1 MNEIKFPDM
10 RRDVL
15 DAVRAL
21 ADPEYQRRVW
31 LERRYPHEGFFDD
44 FTLNVNTLYDDTQV
58 LENPHQALGDIL
70 RTTKEVA
77 AMEDLAQALDALF
90 DRLGTELSDEE
101 YVGAPEWELVVRA
114 AREALAELERS

>member
-1 MNEIKFPDM
+1 M

-44 FTLNVNTLYDDTQV
+44 FTLNINTLYDDTQV
-58 LENPHQALGDIL
+58 LEDPHQAIGYVL
-70 RTTKEVA
+70 RSAKEVT
-77 AMEDLAQALDALF
+77 AMERLSQALGALF

-101 YVGAPEWELVVRA
+101 YVSAPEWESVVGA
-114 AREALAELERS
+114 AREALAELERW